1 MIKLKTTI
9 KEERC
14 SACGGTGVAKV
25 QQPAALGRRIY
36 PPHCKECGGKR
47 RIGTDDRSAK
57 D

>member
-1 MIKLKTTI
+1 MIKLKSTI

-36 PPHCKECGGKR
+36 PTHCEECGGKG
-47 RIGTDDRSAK
+47 RITKNGVSPG
-57 D
+57 